1 MRLVVALIIAAF
13 VTLGVPGAGGV
24 STAEAQVWKIKKQ
37 KGAAKTTA
45 KRPGKPTRTA
55 RPTMK
60 KKRARKQPK
69 VELVPEETED
79 ADTST
84 EPADKPREDEE
95 PIFIQV
101 EEISD

>member
-1 MRLVVALIIAAF
+1 
-13 VTLGVPGAGGV
+13 
-24 STAEAQVWKIKKQ
+24 
-37 KGAAKTTA
+37 
-45 KRPGKPTRTA
+45 
-55 RPTMK
+55 MK